1 MSGIAPTKLAEY
13 IRGLATGYG
22 LKARLI
28 RGGLGSAGIQA
39 ANRVLT
45 LALGIILARSLGAEG
60 YGVYTYAF
68 AIMSLLMV
76 IAEAGVPTLLMRE
89 VAASLGREEWGLLRG
104 ALIRGGQFVGLVA
117 TCVSVIG
124 LIVLWCLAEG
134 LSTSVLYTTAL
145 MLLVLPVSALCKT
158 IAHALRGLHHV
169 VLGQAVNMLIRP
181 LLVVLLVGIGFL
193 LWPDLRQPQ
202 YAMAAQLIGVAVV
215 LLVGILFLRRFLPA
229 QGKTATPEYRSR
241 DWLKSALPFTLIGGA
256 GIINNH
262 ADIIMLGWF
271 TGSDDVGI
279 YRVAVQGATL
289 VAFGLQAA
297 NAVVAPQFA
306 RLYAL
311 GDMARLQRLVTLSAR
326 VILVAALPVALI
338 FIFAGG
344 AVVGW
349 VFGPEFIIAHLPLAI
364 LSIGQLINA
373 GFGSVGF
380 LLNMTGYEDVVA
392 HILWQTA
399 LVNIALNI
407 ILIPLYDTAGAG
419 VATSASLAL
428 WNMLLYRQVRDRI
441 GLISTAFRRQTV

>member
-1 MSGIAPTKLAEY
+1 MV
-13 IRGLATGYG
+13 
-22 LKARLI
+22 

-76 IAEAGVPTLLMRE
+76 LAEAGVPTLLMRE
-89 VAASLGREEWGLLRG
+89 VAASLGREDWGLLRG

-117 TCVSVIG
+117 ICVSIIG
-124 LIVLWCLAEG
+124 LIVLWWWADS
-134 LSTSVLYTTAL
+134 LSEPVLYTTAL
-145 MLLVLPVSALCKT
+145 MLLVLPGSALCKT

-241 DWLKSALPFTLIGGA
+241 EWLKSALPFTLIGGA

-271 TGSDDVGI
+271 TGSEDVGI

-289 VAFGLQAA
+289 VAFSLQVV
-297 NAVVAPQFA
+297 NAVVAPQFS
-306 RLYAL
+306 RLFTQ
-311 GDMARLQRLVTLSAR
+311 GEMVRLQRLVTRSSQ
-326 VILVAALPVALI
+326 VILLVALPIALA
-338 FIFAGG
+338 FILAGG
-344 AVVGW
+344 VIVTW
-349 VFGPEFIIAHLPLAI
+349 VFGREYSAAYAPLAI
-364 LSIGQLINA
+364 LAVGQLLNA
-373 GFGSVGF
+373 SFGAVGS
-380 LLNMTGYEDVVA
+380 LLQMTGHQGVTA
-392 HILWQTA
+392 RILWRTA
-399 LVNIALNI
+399 ILNI
-407 ILIPLYDTAGAG
+407 ILNAIMIPLVGMFGAALSTAVCLFA
-419 VATSASLAL
+419 
-428 WNMLLYRQVRDRI
+428 WHFLLYREAKKCIQITSGPLSWD
-441 GLISTAFRRQTV
+441 SE